1 LIIHPKEKKMIQA
14 VEQIMTGT
22 DAARFIDIPARM
34 RQSMWRIIAVPV
46 DEEPVQPT
54 YIEEQAETESNT

>member
-1 LIIHPKEKKMIQA
+1 MIQA

-54 YIEEQAETESNT
+54 YIEEQAETESNK